1 MKNMLCY
8 QSTEYD
14 CGPTTIV
21 NAIRFLFK
29 RQEIPPALIK
39 GIWMYCNDTYNDQG
53 HVGKHGTS
61 KAAIRFMAHWLTKF
75 GEGYQMPLKAEYAEE
90 DDALILPESRTYRCL
105 EEGGVALMRCW
116 SAGYGHY
123 VLLTTLVGG
132 DRIGLFDPYD
142 EPDDTVADLPGLTNV
157 HDQPCRMNRI
167 VTLDI
172 LNRTDKTDYAMGT
185 PDLRENL
192 LIWRG

>member
-1 MKNMLCY
+1 MKNVLIS

-14 CGPTTIV
+14 CGPTTIT

-39 GIWMYCNDTYNDQG
+39 GIWMYCNDTYDAEG

-61 KAAIRFMAHWLTKF
+61 KAAIRFMAHWLRKF
-75 GEGYQMPLKAEYAEE
+75 GEGYHMPIKAEYCE
-90 DDALILPESRTYRCL
+90 DGDAAIEPGSRTYRCL

-116 SAGYGHY
+116 SDGYGHY
-123 VLLTTLVGG
+123 VLLTTLLG

-142 EPDDTVADLPGLTNV
+142 EPDDQVANLPGITKV

-167 VTLDI
+167 VSLDT
-172 LNRTDKTDYAMGT
+172 LNRTDKTDYAMGEL
-185 PDLRENL
+185 DLRENL
-192 LIWRG
+192 LIWRA

>member
-1 MKNMLCY
+1 MKNTLTY

-21 NAIRFLFK
+21 NAIRFLYE

-39 GIWMYCNDTYNDQG
+39 GIWAYCNDTYDAEG
-53 HVGKHGTS
+53 HAGKHGTS

-75 GEGYQMPLKAEYAEE
+75 GEGYHMPIRAEYCE
-90 DDALILPESRTYRCL
+90 DGDAAIQPGSRTYECL
-105 EEGGVALMRCW
+105 REGGVALMRCW

-123 VLLTTLVGG
+123 VLLTTLLG

-142 EPDDTVADLPGLTNV
+142 EPDDTVPDLPGLSIIY
-157 HDQPCRMNRI
+157 DQPCRMNR
-167 VTLDI
+167 VVSLDI
-172 LNRTDKTDYAMGT
+172 LNRTDKTDYAMGELN
-185 PDLRENL
+185 LRENL
-192 LIWRG
+192 LIWRQ

>member
-53 HVGKHGTS
+53 HVGKRGTS
-61 KAAIRFMAHWLTKF
+61 KAAIRFMAHWLTRF

-105 EEGGVALMRCW
+105 EEGGVALMRFW

>member
-1 MKNMLCY
+1 MKNMLIS

-14 CGPTTIV
+14 CGPSTIT
-21 NAIRFLFK
+21 NAVRFLFQ
-29 RQEIPPALIK
+29 REEIPPALIK
-39 GIWMYCNDTYNDQG
+39 GIWLYCNDTYDTEG
-53 HVGKHGTS
+53 HIGKHGTS
-61 KAAIRFMAHWLTKF
+61 KASVRFMADWLTECGK
-75 GEGYQMPLKAEYAEE
+75 GYQMPIQAEACEGE
-90 DDALILPESRTYRCL
+90 DAAIRPGSRTYRCL

-123 VLLTTLVGG
+123 VLLTTLLG

-142 EPDDTVADLPGLTNV
+142 EPDDDVADLPGIINV

-172 LNRTDKTDYAMGT
+172 LNLTDKTDYAMGEL
-185 PDLRENL
+185 DLRENL
-192 LIWRG
+192 LIWRQA

>member
-1 MKNMLCY
+1 MKNILIS

-14 CGPTTIV
+14 CGPTTIL

-39 GIWMYCNDTYNDQG
+39 GIWLYCNDTYDAEG
-53 HVGKHGTS
+53 HIGKHGTS
-61 KAAIRFMAHWLTKF
+61 KAAIRFMAHWLRKF
-75 GEGYQMPLKAEYAEE
+75 GEGYQLPIKAEYCE
-90 DDALILPESRTYRCL
+90 DGDAIIEPGSRTYKCL

-123 VLLTTLVGG
+123 VLLTTLLG

-142 EPDDTVADLPGLTNV
+142 EPDDTVADLPGITNV

-167 VTLDI
+167 VSLEI
-172 LNRTDKTDYAMGT
+172 LNRTDKTDYAMGE

-192 LIWRG
+192 LIWRQ